1 MGSLRFSCRRLPLQA
16 IQLLAER
23 FMTNR
28 DHKQS
33 VMSLLPLLAVLFVAT
48 SVKLIAQSSP
58 SSAANA
64 PKPAYSHE
72 LPAMDGNHLRV
83 FVSDIE
89 VSPGESSPPHS
100 HPCAVIGHVAAGAFR
115 HQVKG
120 EPEAVYKAGEDFYE
134 PKWRA
139 RGIRQCERQR
149 SSTADRDLR
158 LRPRNQA
165 NGTACR
171 NARNAE

>member
-1 MGSLRFSCRRLPLQA
+1 
-16 IQLLAER
+16 
-23 FMTNR
+23 MTNR

-48 SVKLIAQSSP
+48 PVMLIAQSSP

-89 VSPGESSPPHS
+89 VAPRESSPPHS

-115 HQVKG
+115 HKVKG
-120 EPEAVYKAGEDFYE
+120 EPEALYKAGEDFYE
-134 PKWRA
+134 PPNGVHEVFANVSDKDPA
-139 RGIRQCERQR
+139 RLIAIFVCDHETKLTVPPVETPGMQK
-149 SSTADRDLR
+149 
-158 LRPRNQA
+158 
-165 NGTACR
+165 
-171 NARNAE
+171 

>member
-16 IQLLAER
+16 IQLLAEG

-33 VMSLLPLLAVLFVAT
+33 VMSLLPLM
-48 SVKLIAQSSP
+48 IAQSSP
-58 SSAANA
+58 SSAASA
-64 PKPAYSHE
+64 PQPAYSHE

-89 VSPGESSPPHS
+89 VAPRESSPPHS

-115 HQVKG
+115 HKVKG

-134 PKWRA
+134 PPTGVHELCANVSDNDPA
-139 RGIRQCERQR
+139 RQ
-149 SSTADRDLR
+149 S
-158 LRPRNQA
+158 
-165 NGTACR
+165 
-171 NARNAE
+171 

>member
-1 MGSLRFSCRRLPLQA
+1 
-16 IQLLAER
+16 
-23 FMTNR
+23 MTNR

-33 VMSLLPLLAVLFVAT
+33 IISLLPLMAVLFMASPIEV
-48 SVKLIAQSSP
+48 IAQSSP
-58 SSAANA
+58 SSAASA

-89 VSPGESSPPHS
+89 VAPGESSPPHS

-134 PKWRA
+134 PPNGVHKVFVNVSDKDPA
-139 RGIRQCERQR
+139 RLIAIFVCDYETKLTVPPVETPGMQK
-149 SSTADRDLR
+149 
-158 LRPRNQA
+158 
-165 NGTACR
+165 
-171 NARNAE
+171 

>member
-1 MGSLRFSCRRLPLQA
+1 
-16 IQLLAER
+16 
-23 FMTNR
+23 MTNR

-33 VMSLLPLLAVLFVAT
+33 IISLLPLMAVLFMASPIEV
-48 SVKLIAQSSP
+48 IAQSSP
-58 SSAANA
+58 SSAASA

-89 VSPGESSPPHS
+89 VAPGESSPPHS

-115 HQVKG
+115 HKVKG

-134 PKWRA
+134 PPNGVHEVFANVSDKDPA
-139 RGIRQCERQR
+139 RLIAIFVCDHETKLTVPPIETPGMQK
-149 SSTADRDLR
+149 
-158 LRPRNQA
+158 
-165 NGTACR
+165 
-171 NARNAE
+171 

>member
-1 MGSLRFSCRRLPLQA
+1 
-16 IQLLAER
+16 
-23 FMTNR
+23 MTNR

-48 SVKLIAQSSP
+48 PVMLIAQSSP
-58 SSAANA
+58 SSASA
-64 PKPAYSHE
+64 PQPAYSHE

-89 VSPGESSPPHS
+89 VAPRESSSPHS

-134 PKWRA
+134 PPNGVHKVFVNVSDKDPA
-139 RGIRQCERQR
+139 RLIAIFVCDHETKLTVPPVETPGMQK
-149 SSTADRDLR
+149 
-158 LRPRNQA
+158 
-165 NGTACR
+165 
-171 NARNAE
+171 